1 VSESDRPR
9 SPTATFLAAL
19 DAPRNA
25 KRGFAF
31 GIALTLAVLVVFVL
45 VPGTTRSPLLYLVL
59 AVVLATS
66 SGALAT
72 VFLIAIAAYRLARE
86 E

>member
-1 VSESDRPR
+1 MSDSSR

-19 DAPRNA
+19 DARRNA

-31 GIALTLAVLVVFVL
+31 GTVLALAVLLVFVV
-45 VPGTTRSPLLYLVL
+45 VPGTTRSPVLYLVL

-66 SGALAT
+66 VGALAAVLLT
-72 VFLIAIAAYRLARE
+72 VLAAYRLARDT
-86 E
+86 

>member
-1 VSESDRPR
+1 MSDSPR

-19 DAPRNA
+19 EVRRNT

-31 GIALTLAVLVVFVL
+31 GAVLAAVVLVVFVL
-45 VPGTTRSPLLYLVL
+45 VPGTTRSPLLYLLL

-66 SGALAT
+66 AGALVAVLLT
-72 VFLIAIAAYRLARE
+72 AVAAYRLTRTE
-86 E
+86 